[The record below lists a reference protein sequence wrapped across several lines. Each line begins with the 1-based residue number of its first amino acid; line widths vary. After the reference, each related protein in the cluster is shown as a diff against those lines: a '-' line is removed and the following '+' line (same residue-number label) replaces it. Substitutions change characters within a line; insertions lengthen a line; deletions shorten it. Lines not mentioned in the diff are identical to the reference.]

1 LNSKILPRNKTFANV
16 AEQCRNNIRHGT
28 IAPDSRTAK
37 EIRQKIVENLKI
49 NKSTVDFSNEDID
62 KKTNQNNS
70 TKNYKKTR
78 SSVNNFNDILPEY
91 FDNET
96 VYKPMFTDY
105 TQEEIDNKIKNLVS
119 SKTTI
124 DLKLRKNNPIIKQI
138 DKMCKSLEI
147 IFQNSQIVNIHLPII
162 YQGSKD
168 CTTPNKS
175 LNDNIKENGNY
186 LFIYL
191 DDRKEF
197 LFGFLFTTVYKKLAG
212 KFFKKFI
219 NSNPSE
225 KTVIKKENKKSN
237 TQNYNTIEFLEMIVE
252 NINFSTNFLFLDGV
266 FKFDLSSYKFNIE
279 SDKLSKFFYL
289 PQMKSYLSS
298 NIKHLIVYDM
308 C

>member
-1 LNSKILPRNKTFANV
+1 
-16 AEQCRNNIRHGT
+16 
-28 IAPDSRTAK
+28 
-37 EIRQKIVENLKI
+37 
-49 NKSTVDFSNEDID
+49 VDFSNEDID

-124 DLKLRKNNPIIKQI
+124 DLKLGKNNPIIKQI